1 MPNTIN
7 AVEVVGLSKVY
18 RNGTNALGGIT
29 LDAGK
34 GQLLTVIG
42 RNGAGKT
49 TLVRILTT
57 QLLPSAGSARILGF
71 DVVQDPE
78 RVRSRIALVPQDA
91 QTNQSM
97 SPWDYVYYLTRLEGV
112 SYAEAKS
119 RAVDALEQV
128 GLQDLARKPCYALS
142 GGEKKRAIVASAIA
156 SNAELLFLDEPTTG
170 LDPIIRRKIWASLR
184 RMVEKGRT
192 IVLTTH
198 LMEEA
203 EIVSDKIAIIN
214 HGALVAFGTPAE
226 IRTSIK
232 AKVRVVLKGNGGDSF
247 ANYGELVK
255 LGDREILYL
264 EDPGDANEIVS
275 ASISK
280 GLAAEVSPVTLEDA
294 FYKLLGGQIE

>member
-1 MPNTIN
+1 MVD
-7 AVEVVGLSKVY
+7 AVEVSGLSKVY
-18 RNGTNALGGIT
+18 RNGTKALDGIT
-29 LDAGK
+29 MNAGK

-57 QLLPSAGSARILGF
+57 QLIPSAGSARILGF

-78 RVRSRIALVPQDA
+78 KVRSGIALVPQDA

-112 SYAEAKS
+112 SSAEAKS
-119 RAVDALEQV
+119 RAVAALEQV
-128 GLQDLARKPCYALS
+128 GLESLARKACYALS
-142 GGEKKRAIVASAIA
+142 GGEQKRAIVAAAIA
-156 SNAELLFLDEPTTG
+156 SNAEVLFLDEPTTG
-170 LDPIIRRKIWASLR
+170 LDPIVRRKIWASLR
-184 RMVEKGRT
+184 KMVEKGHT

-203 EIVSDKIAIIN
+203 EIVSDKIAIVD
-214 HGALVAFGTPAE
+214 HGALVATGTPAE
-226 IRTSIK
+226 IRSLIRE
-232 AKVRVVLKGNGGDSF
+232 KVRVVLKGNGGDSF
-247 ANYGELVK
+247 SNYGEVVK

-264 EDPGDANEIVS
+264 EDPQDANEIVS

-280 GLAAEVSPVTLEDA
+280 GLAAEVSPVTLEDV
-294 FYKLLGGQIE
+294 FYRLLGGQIE